1 MPDVVTPFD
10 RKQATQPTQPTQPT
24 QASPRH
30 RRDGEFDDDGQW
42 HDTADSPFAANG

>member
-10 RKQATQPTQPTQPT
+10 RKQATQPT

-42 HDTADSPFAANG
+42 HDAADSPFAANG